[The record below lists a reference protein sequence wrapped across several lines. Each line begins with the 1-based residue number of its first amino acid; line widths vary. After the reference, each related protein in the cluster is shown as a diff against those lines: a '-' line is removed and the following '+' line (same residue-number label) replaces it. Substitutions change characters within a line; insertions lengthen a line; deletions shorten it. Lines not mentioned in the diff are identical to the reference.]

1 MKKKLFLQKDL
12 EALKILKNNNNKK
25 KKKKKITKVRN
36 PAKASES
43 LS

>member
-12 EALKILKNNNNKK
+12 EARKILKNKK
-25 KKKKKITKVRN
+25 KKKKKNRTKVRH

>member
-12 EALKILKNNNNKK
+12 EARKILKNSKK
-25 KKKKKITKVRN
+25 KKKNRTKVRN

>member
-12 EALKILKNNNNKK
+12 EARKILKNS
-25 KKKKKITKVRN
+25 KKKKKIELVRH

>member
-12 EALKILKNNNNKK
+12 EARKIPKNSKK
-25 KKKKKITKVRN
+25 KKKKNRTKVRH